1 MYISY
6 SSPTHKRNTKLTFN
20 MYYCKQIIFFLYHP
34 IRKFQISKNFFL
46 NWTCQMS
53 NVAGRFHRKPTI
65 ELQKF
70 CFAYHYLT
78 INNTKWLLGYQI
90 TVKRRIMILNL
101 FIVLYEIIKILN
113 HKSRILKSW
122 KRGCNESF
130 EIISHKFFWYD
141 VIVLCMFKEK
151 NRIV

>member
-1 MYISY
+1 
-6 SSPTHKRNTKLTFN
+6 

-53 NVAGRFHRKPTI
+53 NVAGRFHRKPKI

-78 INNTKWLLGYQI
+78 INNTKWLLGNQI
-90 TVKRRIMILNL
+90 TVKKEHNDFKLIYSSVNL
-101 FIVLYEIIKILN
+101 IKILN
-113 HKSRILKSW
+113 QESRILKSW
-122 KRGCNESF
+122 IRGCNESF